1 MKNEILNKLKII
13 EKNIN
18 FKVIELGCGTGWL
31 SLEMARFGAQVVG
44 YDTSSKAIK
53 IANQMKKKNKIKN
66 NFGSL
71 KYINQNMEK
80 FEGKK
85 KVLI

>member
-1 MKNEILNKLKII
+1 
-13 EKNIN
+13 
-18 FKVIELGCGTGWL
+18 
-31 SLEMARFGAQVVG
+31 MARFGAQVVG

-85 KVLI
+85 RKC